1 MTNAAPVI
9 SPHET
14 YGTVT
19 RTITGIVLPEQRGW
33 GWWIGFTMAG
43 GLLSVLGASLF
54 WLFYKGV
61 GIWGINMPVA
71 WGTAIINYVWWI
83 EIAQGG
89 TFISA
94 VLLLFHQKWRNS
106 VNRFTEAMTLFALAC
121 AGLFPLL
128 HLGRPQYAFFL
139 APYPNTLGMW
149 PQFVSPLVW
158 DFFAVSIYGTISV
171 LFWFLGMI
179 PDLATM
185 RDSTDNK
192 WLRRIYGVACFGWR
206 NSASHW
212 HHYETTTKVIAALC
226 APLVI
231 SVHSIVGL
239 DFAYTIVPGW
249 HSTIFPPFFVV
260 GAIFSGFGM
269 VLTLILPI
277 RWIYGLEHLITANH
291 INNIAKLLL
300 AMGMF
305 VLFGH
310 CSEYFMAWYSGDLYD
325 QYQTTQ
331 QVLGTYS
338 TAFYI
343 SMACTALAIQ
353 PLWFAFVRR
362 SPFLLFIIAGLVNV
376 GMWAERFL
384 NIVGSLHRDY
394 LTSSWGTYHTTVW
407 DWATYIGTFGLFLTL
422 LFLFLRLLPIV
433 SMSEVRTLIHE
444 EGKR

>member
-1 MTNAAPVI
+1 MTNDAPVI

-19 RTITGIVLPEQRGW
+19 RTITGIVLPKQRGW

-43 GLLSVLGASLF
+43 GLLSILGASLF

-179 PDLATM
+179 PDLATL

-192 WLRRIYGVACFGWR
+192 WLRRLYGVACFGWR
-206 NSASHW
+206 NSA
-212 HHYETTTKVIAALC
+212 TPL
-226 APLVI
+226 APLRDDDQGHRRALRAAGDFGPQHRRPGFR
-231 SVHSIVGL
+231 VHGRARVALDDLPAVLRGGRDLLGL
-239 DFAYTIVPGW
+239 RHGADVDPADPLDLRAGTPHHREPHQQHRQAAADDGDVRALRPLQRILHGLVQRRPVRPVPDDR
-249 HSTIFPPFFVV
+249 P
-260 GAIFSGFGM
+260 GA
-269 VLTLILPI
+269 
-277 RWIYGLEHLITANH
+277 RH
-291 INNIAKLLL
+291 
-300 AMGMF
+300 
-305 VLFGH
+305 
-310 CSEYFMAWYSGDLYD
+310 
-325 QYQTTQ
+325 
-331 QVLGTYS
+331 YS
-338 TAFYI
+338 TAFYL

-353 PLWFAFVRR
+353 PLWFGFVRR
-362 SPFLLFIIAGLVNV
+362 SPFLLFLIAGLVNV

-433 SMSEVRTLIHE
+433 SMSEVRSLIHE

>member
-1 MTNAAPVI
+1 MSAEAPVI

-19 RTITGIVLPEQRGW
+19 RHVTNTVLGKHGW
-33 GWWIGFTMAG
+33 GWWIGFTMSL
-43 GLLSVLGASLF
+43 GLLGVLGMSLF

-94 VLLLFHQKWRNS
+94 VLLLFHQKWRSS

-171 LFWFLGMI
+171 LFWLLGMI
-179 PDLATM
+179 PDLATL

-192 WLRRIYGVACFGWR
+192 YLRRLYAIACFGWR
-206 NSASHW
+206 NSARGW

-239 DFAYTIVPGW
+239 DFAYTILPGW

-269 VLTLILPI
+269 VLTLIVPI
-277 RWIYGLEHLITANH
+277 RWLYGLQHLITLNH
-291 INNIAKLLL
+291 IQNMAKLLL
-300 AMGMF
+300 FMGMC

-310 CSEYFMAWYSGDLYD
+310 LSEYFMAWYSGDLYE
-325 QYQTTQ
+325 QYEKTQ
-331 QVLGTYS
+331 EVLGMYS
-338 TAFYI
+338 PAFYI

-353 PLWFAFVRR
+353 PLWIGAVRR
-362 SPFLLFIIAGLVNV
+362 SPFLLFVISILVNV

-394 LTSSWGTYHTTVW
+394 LTSSWGDYHTTFW
-407 DWATYIGTFGLFLTL
+407 DWSTYIGTFGLFLTL

-433 SMSEVRTLIHE
+433 SMSEVRGLIHQE
-444 EGKR
+444 KHP

>member
-1 MTNAAPVI
+1 MDTPVI

-14 YGTVT
+14 YGSVT
-19 RTITGIVLPEQRGW
+19 RLITGIVLPKQRGW
-33 GWWIGFTMAG
+33 GWWIGFAMAG

-158 DFFAVSIYGTISV
+158 DFFAVSIYSTISV
-171 LFWFLGMI
+171 LFWYLGMI
-179 PDLATM
+179 PDLATL

-192 WLRRIYGVACFGWR
+192 WLRRIYAVACFGWR
-206 NSASHW
+206 NSAKHW
-212 HHYETTTKVIAALC
+212 YHYETTSRVIAALC

-239 DFAYTIVPGW
+239 DFAYTILPGW

-269 VLTLILPI
+269 VLTLMIPI
-277 RWIYGLEHLITANH
+277 RWIYGLQHLITLNH
-291 INNIAKLLL
+291 IQNIAKLLL

-310 CSEYFMAWYSGDLYD
+310 LSEYFMAWYSGDLYEI
-325 QYQTTQ
+325 YEKTHET
-331 QVLGTYS
+331 LGIYAP
-338 TAFYI
+338 AFYI
-343 SMACTALAIQ
+343 SMGCTALAIQ
-353 PLWFAFVRR
+353 PLWIGAVRR
-362 SPFLLFIIAGLVNV
+362 SPFLLFFISLLVNV

-384 NIVGSLHRDY
+384 NIVGSLHQDF
-394 LTSSWGTYHTTVW
+394 LTSSWGTYHTTIW
-407 DWATYIGTFGLFLTL
+407 DWSTFIGTVGLFLTL
-422 LFLFLRLLPIV
+422 LFLFLRLLPII
-433 SMSEVRTLIHE
+433 SMSEVRSLIHE
-444 EGKR
+444 EKKS

>member
-1 MTNAAPVI
+1 MNDAPVI

-14 YGTVT
+14 YGSVT
-19 RTITGIVLPEQRGW
+19 RTITGIVLPKQRGW

-94 VLLLFHQKWRNS
+94 VLLLFHQKWRGS

-128 HLGRPQYAFFL
+128 HLGRPQYAYFL

-171 LFWFLGMI
+171 LFWYLGMI

-206 NSASHW
+206 NSATHW

-239 DFAYTIVPGW
+239 DFRVHHRPRLAFDDLPAVLRRGRDLLGFRHGADPHRTHPLDLRLGASR
-249 HSTIFPPFFVV
+249 HGEPPQQH
-260 GAIFSGFGM
+260 GQAIADHGHVR
-269 VLTLILPI
+269 VLRAPERIL
-277 RWIYGLEHLITANH
+277 H
-291 INNIAKLLL
+291 
-300 AMGMF
+300 
-305 VLFGH
+305 
-310 CSEYFMAWYSGDLYD
+310 
-325 QYQTTQ
+325 
-331 QVLGTYS
+331 
-338 TAFYI
+338 
-343 SMACTALAIQ
+343 
-353 PLWFAFVRR
+353 
-362 SPFLLFIIAGLVNV
+362 GLVQ
-376 GMWAERFL
+376 R
-384 NIVGSLHRDY
+384 
-394 LTSSWGTYHTTVW
+394 
-407 DWATYIGTFGLFLTL
+407 
-422 LFLFLRLLPIV
+422 
-433 SMSEVRTLIHE
+433 
-444 EGKR
+444 